1 MRCLVL
7 AAVLATPL
15 ALSVRAQ
22 PVPAAPFSAPLG
34 IGNRWEYVLTNA
46 AVTPPAV
53 TGYLVATVDGEV
65 TVNGEPYRVLT
76 RQQFAADRTPATA
89 RTTCA
94 YNPARGTAPAGSTS
108 LPDYSC
114 VGQVGLPPP
123 LPWSSGPTT
132 VTPAA
137 TVEVG
142 SQSVPVDSLVTFGSQ
157 GSGTGGAYSATVYAY
172 ATGIGQVSTREYGRF
187 HQAAGGGVY
196 DRLQTL
202 VYARIGSRSVGA
214 SAVAGETSPPDAPG
228 LALGATPN
236 PFADEVRIE
245 ATGATGRVTL
255 DVFDTLGRRVDGGT
269 VEGDSAFEFRPT
281 AAGIYLVRATSATGQ
296 VATRRVVRR

>member
-114 VGQVGLPPP
+114 VAR
-123 LPWSSGPTT
+123 SGFRRRCRGR
-132 VTPAA
+132 PARRR
-137 TVEVG
+137 
-142 SQSVPVDSLVTFGSQ
+142 SRLRRRSR
-157 GSGTGGAYSATVYAY
+157 SGRRASP
-172 ATGIGQVSTREYGRF
+172 STR
-187 HQAAGGGVY
+187 
-196 DRLQTL
+196 
-202 VYARIGSRSVGA
+202 S
-214 SAVAGETSPPDAPG
+214 
-228 LALGATPN
+228 
-236 PFADEVRIE
+236 
-245 ATGATGRVTL
+245 
-255 DVFDTLGRRVDGGT
+255 
-269 VEGDSAFEFRPT
+269 
-281 AAGIYLVRATSATGQ
+281 
-296 VATRRVVRR
+296 